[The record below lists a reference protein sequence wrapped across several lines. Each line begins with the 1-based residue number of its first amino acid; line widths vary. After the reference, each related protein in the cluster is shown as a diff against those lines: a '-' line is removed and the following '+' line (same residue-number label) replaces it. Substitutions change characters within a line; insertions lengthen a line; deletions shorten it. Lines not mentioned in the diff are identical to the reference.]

1 MHMWTRILA
10 RPSCTALPRY
20 WRNSQSRIVSSDMTR
35 HDAIVTWNDAMLT
48 RHDAIVLPALH
59 ASNGE
64 MAYTSSHVI
73 ICQRISTRTR
83 GVEKERRSS
92 SVRLQFDRPA
102 MADFIPKHPT
112 EGEKAISFRFAGSET
127 ETTPFGLGH
136 GLFEFER
143 PNDIVELDCSIC
155 PRPQF
160 CVISHVSPHDQIT
173 SVGLLILSLSFCPL
187 FWPAALEEDTILVT
201 ADFPLIDCT
210 TSDLR
215 TPVNKILI
223 N

>member
-1 MHMWTRILA
+1 MHLWTMILA
-10 RPSCTALPRY
+10 RPSCAALPRY

-35 HDAIVTWNDAMLT
+35 HEVTLTWHDATLT

-64 MAYTSSHVI
+64 TVYTSSHVI

-102 MADFIPKHPT
+102 IADFIPKHST
-112 EGEKAISFRFAGSET
+112 EGEKARSFRFAGLET

-143 PNDIVELDCSIC
+143 ANDIVELDCSIC
-155 PRPQF
+155 PRPQL
-160 CVISHVSPHDQIT
+160 CVISHISPHDQIT
-173 SVGLLILSLSFCPL
+173 SVGLLILSLFLPPFLICRPRGGY
-187 FWPAALEEDTILVT
+187 DIGNCR
-201 ADFPLIDCT
+201 FPLNW
-210 TSDLR
+210 LH
-215 TPVNKILI
+215 NE
-223 N
+223 